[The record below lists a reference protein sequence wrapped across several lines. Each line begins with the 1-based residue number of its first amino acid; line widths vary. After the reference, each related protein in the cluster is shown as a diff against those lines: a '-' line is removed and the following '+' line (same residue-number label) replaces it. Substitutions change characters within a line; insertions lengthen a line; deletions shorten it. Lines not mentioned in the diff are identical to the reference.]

1 MPASNQIDKKNQGRT
16 FEVIKGQVGAWPQ
29 GSAFSE
35 YEFRRIHPAPKAAK
49 DDDVVMSAEEYY
61 DSAFKRLLEGEG
73 EFHPPVIRVVADRKP
88 DPTPL
93 GPEANPPK
101 PAPINP
107 MVVEVARAMQAIGE
121 QQNAAKL

>member
-1 MPASNQIDKKNQGRT
+1 MPASTQIDKKNQGRV
-16 FEVIKGQVGAWPQ
+16 FEVIKGQVGAWPEK
-29 GSAFSE
+29 SAFSE
-35 YEFRRIHPAPKAAK
+35 YEFRRIHPAPKPGNPEDAAVSV
-49 DDDVVMSAEEYY
+49 DDYY
-61 DSAFKRLLEGEG
+61 ESAFRRLLDGEG
-73 EFHPPVIRVVADRKP
+73 EFHPPSIRVVADRKP

-121 QQNAAKL
+121 QQNAAK